1 MTVAE
6 SIAHVSNRFYD
17 AIRSGEAREAAERP
31 AVKGD
36 LDSLSGQKYFLL
48 TTYKRSGEPVST
60 PLWFG
65 LADGK
70 LYFRTYAD
78 TAKLKRIRREP
89 RVLVGPCDPRGKP
102 KGPMIEARAHPLSS
116 DEESVAEQA
125 IRSNYGVFRRI
136 YLATFSG
143 RVADTY
149 VEVTPV

>member
-6 SIAHVSNRFYD
+6 RIAHASNHLYD
-17 AIRSGEAREAAERP
+17 AIRSPKAREAAERP
-31 AVKGD
+31 TRGD
-36 LDSLSGQKYFLL
+36 LESLRDEKYFLL
-48 TTYKRSGEPVST
+48 TSYRRSGEPIST

-65 LADGK
+65 LSDGK

-102 KGPMIEARAHPLSS
+102 KGPMIEAQARPLGR
-116 DEESVAEQA
+116 DEEDVAERA
-125 IRSNYGVFRRI
+125 ISSNYGLMRRI
-136 YLATFSG
+136 YLASFSG

-149 VEVTPV
+149 VEVTPE